1 MITKI
6 RNEVQYKLVNEL
18 IEKYL
23 QKATHR
29 GGFHV
34 LTKEENEELNRLSL
48 LAENYEDEVLK
59 IFPLKVNINS
69 VIQEKIAELEMSQNK
84 LAELFEISSSKLS
97 KILTGKR
104 PPDLQFLK
112 NVHEKL
118 GVDGNVLLEIV

>member
-6 RNEVQYKLVNEL
+6 RNEAQFQLVNEL

-29 GGFHV
+29 GGFHE
-34 LTKEENEELNRLSL
+34 LTNEENNELSRLSL
-48 LAENYEDEVLK
+48 LAEKYEDEVLK

-69 VIQEKIAELEMSQNK
+69 VVQEKISELEISQNK
-84 LAELFEISSSKLS
+84 LAKLFEISSSKLS

-104 PPDLQFLK
+104 APDVKFLK
-112 NVHEKL
+112 DVHEKL
-118 GVDGNVLLEIV
+118 GIDGNVLLELL